1 MSLDILNNI
10 DRYLS
15 TNVSLNDI
23 IEYIKT
29 NNIIIGMDII
39 RILTKHNRNDF
50 IIYFK
55 INRDEFRYKF
65 TQNFFLFL

>member
-1 MSLDILNNI
+1 MSQEILNNI

-23 IEYIKT
+23 IEYIKI

-50 IIYFK
+50 IEYLK
-55 INRDEFRYKF
+55 NNRNEFRHNF

>member
-1 MSLDILNNI
+1 MSQNILNNI

-15 TNVSLNDI
+15 IDVSLNDI
-23 IEYIKT
+23 IEYIKL

-50 IIYFK
+50 ITYLK
-55 INRDEFRYKF
+55 NNRDEFRYKF